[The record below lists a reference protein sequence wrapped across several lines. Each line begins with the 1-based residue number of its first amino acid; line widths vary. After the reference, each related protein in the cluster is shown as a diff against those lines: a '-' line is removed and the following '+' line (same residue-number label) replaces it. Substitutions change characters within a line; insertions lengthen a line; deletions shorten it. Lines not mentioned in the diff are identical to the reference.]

1 MKTLYIAVGLG
12 LLIVGGGGIAWRVHA
27 QSGPV
32 QMTHDDLMLYQRD
45 KARILLIQAQNK
57 GLTDEFNGLT
67 IKWCGAAH
75 APLDHCDIN
84 EDSGLVRPLPTK

>member
-57 GLTDEFNGLT
+57 GNYIRVYTY
-67 IKWCGAAH
+67 A
-75 APLDHCDIN
+75 
-84 EDSGLVRPLPTK
+84 